1 MFRRLYFIFLFKIII
16 LYIIISF
23 IGIDFIKNLPIVLP
37 ILLSVAFFTVLER
50 KVLASMQRRRG
61 PNFVGIYGLLQAI
74 ADAFKLL
81 SKETLVPSSS
91 NFFLFLLS
99 PIFTFVISMLCWS
112 LIPFDFNIVI
122 SDLNLGLL
130 FLFAFSSLGVYGII
144 ISGWSSNS
152 KYAFLGS
159 LRSSAQFISYEISM
173 GLLLIPIILF
183 AQTINITEIVL
194 SQTDIYNVIPLFPF
208 FILFLIT
215 GLAETNRVPFDL
227 PEAESELVS
236 GYNVEY
242 SSIGF
247 TFFFLAEYSNIIL
260 MSSIIVI
267 LFLGGWLPLFN
278 IFFFK
283 NIYTSFWF
291 SIKLLLIMFLFV
303 WVRATLPR
311 YRYDQLMILGWKII
325 LPLSLGFCFLSIFF
339 FYYLFKKK

>member
-1 MFRRLYFIFLFKIII
+1 MYLQIFFLIKIFIVYFITT
-16 LYIIISF
+16 F

-37 ILLSVAFFTVLER
+37 ILLAVAFFTVLER

-61 PNFVGIYGLLQAI
+61 PNVVGIYGLLQAI
-74 ADAFKLL
+74 ADALKLL
-81 SKETLVPSSS
+81 SKETLIPSSS
-91 NFFLFLLS
+91 NFFLFILA

-122 SDLNLGLL
+122 ADLNLGLL

-173 GLLLIPIILF
+173 GLLLVPIILF
-183 AQTINITEIVL
+183 SQTLNISEIVI
-194 SQTDIYNVIPLFPF
+194 SQSDIFFAIPFFPF

-267 LFLGGWLPLFN
+267 LFLGGWLPIIN
-278 IFFFK
+278 IFFF
-283 NIYTSFWF
+283 NYIPTSVWF
-291 SIKLLLIMFLFV
+291 ALKLLIIMFFFV

-311 YRYDQLMILGWKII
+311 YRYDSLMMLGWKVI
-325 LPLSLGFCFLSIFF
+325 LPVSLSFCFLSIFF
-339 FYYLFKKK
+339 FLLFI

>member
-1 MFRRLYFIFLFKIII
+1 MRYLKYFCFFK
-16 LYIIISF
+16 LYIVYILCQK
-23 IGIDFIKNLPIVLP
+23 IGLDFLKNLPIVLP

-74 ADAFKLL
+74 ADALKLL
-81 SKETLVPSSS
+81 SKETLIPSNS
-91 NFFLFLLS
+91 NFFLFILS

-183 AQTINITEIVL
+183 TQTLNITEIVL
-194 SQTDIYNVIPLFPF
+194 AQEDIFFVIPFFPF

-267 LFLGGWLPLFN
+267 LFLGGWLSPFSIYFFN
-278 IFFFK
+278 

-291 SIKLLLIMFLFV
+291 SIKLLSVMFFFV

-311 YRYDQLMILGWKII
+311 YRYDQLMMLGWKVI

-339 FYYLFKKK
+339 FLLYI

>member
-1 MFRRLYFIFLFKIII
+1 MFLQSIFFIKITI
-16 LYIIISF
+16 LYILFFF

-61 PNFVGIYGLLQAI
+61 PNYVGIYGLLQAI
-74 ADAFKLL
+74 ADALKLL
-81 SKETLVPSSS
+81 SKETLIPSSS
-91 NFFLFLLS
+91 NVFLFILS
-99 PIFTFVISMLCWS
+99 PIFTFLISMLCWS

-173 GLLLIPIILF
+173 GLLLVPIILF
-183 AQTINITEIVL
+183 SQTVNISEIVL
-194 SQTDIYNVIPLFPF
+194 AQTDIYFIIPFFPF

-278 IFFFK
+278 IIFLK
-283 NIYTSFWF
+283 EIYTVFWF
-291 SIKLLLIMFLFV
+291 SIKLLFIMFFFV

-311 YRYDQLMILGWKII
+311 YRYDQLMMLGWKVI
-325 LPLSLGFCFLSIFF
+325 LPLSLGFSFLSIFLF
-339 FYYLFKKK
+339 FLFI

>member
-1 MFRRLYFIFLFKIII
+1 MFLQSFFFLKIFSIFFLFN
-16 LYIIISF
+16 F
-23 IGIDFIKNLPIVLP
+23 IGIDFLKNLPILLP

-61 PNFVGIYGLLQAI
+61 PNVVGLYGLLQAI

-81 SKETLVPSSS
+81 SKETLIPSNS
-91 NFFLFLLS
+91 NFLLFVLS

-183 AQTINITEIVL
+183 SQTLNITEIVL
-194 SQTDIYNVIPLFPF
+194 AQLDIFYFIPLFPF

-260 MSSIIVI
+260 MSTIIVI
-267 LFLGGWLPLFN
+267 LFLGGWLPIFN
-278 IFFFK
+278 IYILN

-291 SIKLLLIMFLFV
+291 VVKILLIMFFFV

-311 YRYDQLMILGWKII
+311 YRYDQLMMLGWKVI
-325 LPLSLGFCFLSIFF
+325 LPVSLAFCFSSIFF
-339 FYYLFKKK
+339 FLFFI

>member
-1 MFRRLYFIFLFKIII
+1 MRSIFLFKIIL
-16 LYIIISF
+16 LYVIYFF
-23 IGIDFIKNLPIVLP
+23 IGIGFIKNLPIVLP

-74 ADAFKLL
+74 ADALKLL
-81 SKETLVPSSS
+81 SKETLIPSSS
-91 NFFLFLLS
+91 NFFLFILS
-99 PIFTFVISMLCWS
+99 PIFTFVISMLCWT

-194 SQTDIYNVIPLFPF
+194 AQSDIYNVLPLFPF
-208 FILFLIT
+208 FVLFLIT

-260 MSSIIVI
+260 MSAIIVI

-278 IFFFK
+278 FFFFNK
-283 NIYTSFWF
+283 IYTFFWF
-291 SIKLLLIMFLFV
+291 SIKLLFIMFFFV
-303 WVRATLPR
+303 LVIATLPR
-311 YRYDQLMILGWKII
+311 YRYDQLMMLGWKVI

-339 FYYLFKKK
+339 FLLFI

>member
-1 MFRRLYFIFLFKIII
+1 MFLQSIFFLKISLLYVI
-16 LYIIISF
+16 LSF
-23 IGIDFIKNLPIVLP
+23 VGIDFIKNLPIVLP

-81 SKETLVPSSS
+81 SKETLVPSNA
-91 NFFLFLLS
+91 NFLLFILS

-183 AQTINITEIVL
+183 SQTINISEIVL
-194 SQTDIYNVIPLFPF
+194 AQLDIFFIIPLFPF

-267 LFLGGWLPLFN
+267 LFLGGWLPILN
-278 IFFFK
+278 IFIFK
-283 NIYTSFWF
+283 YIYTSFWF
-291 SIKLLLIMFLFV
+291 SIKLLLIMFFFI

-311 YRYDQLMILGWKII
+311 YRYDQLMMLGWKVI

-339 FYYLFKKK
+339 FLLFI